1 MAVRSSMTAL
11 IARVRLLVNDP
22 IVNATAQFADQ
33 DVQDVLDESRQDIV
47 NQALLGKP
55 TYTGTS
61 IAYLDYYSEIGG
73 WEDDYVIRQYLTA
86 PVTPVLSEPIAGHF
100 GLATSTLPPL
110 YITGKLYDVYRA
122 AADLLERLA
131 ARWVLNYDFSSDGAS
146 FHRSQAAKG
155 LHTLAKTY
163 RMQQRPVTIS
173 TIRSDIASGPVSLGL
188 HAKEIDFYSS
198 GNGR

>member
-1 MAVRSSMTAL
+1 MAVRNSMTAL

-73 WEDDYVIRQYLTA
+73 
-86 PVTPVLSEPIAGHF
+86 
-100 GLATSTLPPL
+100 
-110 YITGKLYDVYRA
+110 
-122 AADLLERLA
+122 
-131 ARWVLNYDFSSDGAS
+131 
-146 FHRSQAAKG
+146 
-155 LHTLAKTY
+155 
-163 RMQQRPVTIS
+163 
-173 TIRSDIASGPVSLGL
+173 LG
-188 HAKEIDFYSS
+188 
-198 GNGR
+198 R